1 MIEHFPG
8 LRTLRAF
15 DAAARHLSFTRAAEE
30 IGVTPAAI
38 SNQIA
43 ELEDQLSVSLFTR
56 TSRTMRLTREGEVLR
71 IAAQES
77 LETLA
82 KALHRLKRL
91 ENRNQIRVSS
101 TPSVAAKWLVPRLD
115 GFLEAFPSADV
126 RIDVSNTL
134 VDFDRDDVDVA
145 IRFGAGK
152 YPGLHAELLF
162 NDSLSPVCSPAL
174 ITKDKPLQVPRDLLR
189 HTLIHL
195 EWQAQ
200 GSPWPNWRMWMQAAG
215 IRDFDDK
222 RGLHFGQTSLTIQAA
237 IDGQGV
243 ALGDSNLV
251 ADDLA
256 AGRLVKPF
264 ELSLKAPDSFSYFVI
279 TRLDTK
285 DAPMVNAF
293 RDWCLTEAR
302 QTEYRI
308 SATAQI

>member
-56 TSRTMRLTREGEVLR
+56 TSRTMRLTREGEILR
-71 IAAQES
+71 VAAQES

-152 YPGLHAELLF
+152 YPGLRAELLF

-302 QTEYRI
+302 QTENRI
-308 SATAQI
+308 SATT

>member
-15 DAAARHLSFTRAAEE
+15 DAAARHLSFTRAADDM
-30 IGVTPAAI
+30 GVTPAAI
-38 SNQIA
+38 SNQIK
-43 ELEDQLSVSLFTR
+43 EMEDQLGVELFIR
-56 TSRTMRLTREGEVLR
+56 TSRTMRLTKEGEILR
-71 IAAQES
+71 VAASES

-82 KALHRLKRL
+82 KALHRIKRL

-145 IRFGAGK
+145 IRFGSGK
-152 YPGLHAELLF
+152 YPGLRADLLF
-162 NDSLSPVCSPAL
+162 QDTLSPVCSPSL
-174 ITKDKPLQVPRDLLR
+174 ITKERPLETPKDLLR

-195 EWQAQ
+195 DWQAS

-215 IRDFDDK
+215 IKEFDDK

-264 ELSLKAPDSFSYFVI
+264 ELSLKAPDSFSYYVI
-279 TRLDTK
+279 TRLDTTE
-285 DAPMVNAF
+285 APLVNAF
-293 RDWCLTEAR
+293 RDWCLAEAEGGR
-302 QTEYRI
+302 D
-308 SATAQI
+308 SAAMAI

>member
-1 MIEHFPG
+1 MIEQFPG

-15 DAAARHLSFTRAAEE
+15 DAAARHLSFTRAADEM
-30 IGVTPAAI
+30 GVTPAAI
-38 SNQIA
+38 SNQIK
-43 ELEDQLSVSLFTR
+43 ELEDQLGVELFVR
-56 TSRTMRLTREGEVLR
+56 TSRSMRLTKEGEILR
-71 IAAQES
+71 VAAAET

-82 KALHRLKRL
+82 KALHRIKRL

-152 YPGLHAELLF
+152 YPGLRADLLF
-162 NDSLSPVCSPAL
+162 QDSLSPVCSPAL
-174 ITKDKPLQVPRDLLR
+174 ITTEKPLEVPRDLLR

-195 EWQAQ
+195 DWQAS

-215 IRDFDDK
+215 IKEFDDK

-279 TRLDTK
+279 TRLDTSG
-285 DAPMVNAF
+285 APLVNAF
-293 RDWCLTEAR
+293 RDWCLAEAEIGR
-302 QTEYRI
+302 DSDAI
-308 SATAQI
+308 SG

>member
-30 IGVTPAAI
+30 VGVTPAAI

-43 ELEDQLSVSLFTR
+43 ELEDQLGVSLFIR
-56 TSRTMRLTREGEVLR
+56 TSRTMRLTREGDILR
-71 IAAQES
+71 AAASES

-82 KALHRLKRL
+82 TALHRIKRL

-115 GFLEAFPSADV
+115 GFLAAFPGADV

-145 IRFGAGK
+145 IRFGGGK
-152 YPGLHAELLF
+152 YPGLRADLLF
-162 NDSLSPVCSPAL
+162 NDTLSPVCSPSL
-174 ITKDKPLQVPRDLLR
+174 ITADKPLQTPRDLLR

-215 IRDFDDK
+215 IKDFDDK

-264 ELSLKAPDSFSYFVI
+264 ALSLKAPESFSYFVI

-293 RDWCLTEAR
+293 RDWCLAEAEVGR
-302 QTEYRI
+302 EI
-308 SATAQI
+308 DAKNE